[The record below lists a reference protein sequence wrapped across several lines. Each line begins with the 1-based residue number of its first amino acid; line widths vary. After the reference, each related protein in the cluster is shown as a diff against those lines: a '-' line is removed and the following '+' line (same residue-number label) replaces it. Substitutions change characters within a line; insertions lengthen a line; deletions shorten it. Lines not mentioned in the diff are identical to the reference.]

1 MMKSPTI
8 FSFTPSLMNAADLE
22 SIFVQRKA
30 TAADLVDRIRESVL
44 TPTKHHSLIIGAR
57 GMGKT
62 HLVSLVYHRVQAMVD
77 LHDRIL
83 IAWLREE
90 EWGITSFLKL
100 LLRILRAIDS
110 ADPAIQKQIEA
121 LYELSSADAEQAAM
135 SLLTEIIGERTLL
148 LITEN
153 LDDLFKGLGEQGQQQ
168 LRAFL
173 QNSGCCTI
181 LATAPRLFNGVQ
193 SRNKPFYG
201 FFRPVRLQELTA
213 AEAVQLLIRIASL
226 REQTELVS
234 FLKTPMGKAR
244 VQAVEHLAGGN
255 PRIYV
260 IFAEFLS
267 RESLEELVQPF
278 MALLDALTPYYQSR
292 MQYLSA
298 QQREIVEFLC
308 DRKYPATVKDIAQR
322 CFITSQ
328 TTSSQL
334 KELKEKGY
342 VTVESI
348 GRESFYALQEPL
360 MRICLGMKKERD
372 STLKFMVDFL
382 RAWYSKD
389 ELDMLHQKIS
399 DGFMQEYLELA
410 LQANITIEQDPR
422 VAIYLYQT
430 KEYSDLGL
438 FKEALQ
444 YTQKLIAIRGSAED
458 WIQQAHVLVQSEQW
472 AEALNSCENALNIG
486 SGSSLLWFMHGLCLS
501 ELCRYEEALRSYS
514 KSIEMESDWHVI
526 FYAQGISL
534 SMLDRKEDAVYS
546 FDQAIKF
553 KPDDFILWR
562 NRGNLLCEL
571 DRQDEAVYSF
581 DQAIKFKPDDP
592 CLWLFRG
599 FSLEV
604 LKNHEEAINSFDKA
618 IQLKADF
625 VDFLWELRG
634 LSLLNL
640 GQFKESLASF
650 DKAISLQSNNH
661 ETWFRRG
668 VSLRE
673 LEHHQEA
680 IASYDRAIQ
689 LKSDHHDAWS
699 YRGDSLFNLGSYQEA
714 IDSFEKAIKINPNDL
729 DTVISHSELLLATN
743 RWNEGTEEMKD
754 ILNRL
759 QQSNESYHGDIEPVL
774 RGLLTQDSSHWKT
787 RIADLISWFEPFPIA
802 ITNGLVSACK
812 KLISPLISD
821 TAANLWHDTWHEL
834 THHLPE
840 YQLPLR
846 LLTTALHYKQKPD
859 DPKVWM
865 ELSIEERKILQQALG
880 IDSVEPR
887 D

>member
-22 SIFVQRKA
+22 SIFVQREA
-30 TAADLVDRIRESVL
+30 IAADLVDRIRESVL
-44 TPTKHHSLIIGAR
+44 TPAKHHSLIIGAR

-62 HLVSLVYHRVQAMVD
+62 HLVSLVYHRVQAMED
-77 LHDRIL
+77 LHDRII

-100 LLRILRAIDS
+100 LLRILRAIDP
-110 ADPAIQKQIEA
+110 ADPAIQRRVEA
-121 LYELSSADAEQAAM
+121 LYELSSVEAEQAAM
-135 SLLTEIIGERTLL
+135 RLLTEIIGDCTLL

-308 DRKYPATVKDIAQR
+308 DRKFPATVKDIAQR

-342 VTVESI
+342 VNVESI

-389 ELDMLHQKIS
+389 ELEMLLQKVS
-399 DGFMQEYLELA
+399 DEFMQEYLELA
-410 LQANITIEQDPR
+410 LQKSNADEQDPR
-422 VAIYLYQT
+422 VKICWAQMHTYYA
-430 KEYSDLGL
+430 KGL
-438 FKEALQ
+438 FDEALQ
-444 YTQKLIAIRGSAED
+444 YSQKLTEVRGIPFDSRFQVSILVKLNRWEEAATCCKNILAIEP
-458 WIQQAHVLVQSEQW
+458 E
-472 AEALNSCENALNIG
+472 NSKIWLRHGILLARLGRYENAIFN
-486 SGSSLLWFMHGLCLS
+486 
-501 ELCRYEEALRSYS
+501 YE
-514 KSIEMESDWHVI
+514 
-526 FYAQGISL
+526 
-534 SMLDRKEDAVYS
+534 
-546 FDQAIKF
+546 QAIKF
-553 KPDDFILWR
+553 KSDYRTNYFAWK
-562 NRGNLLCEL
+562 NR
-571 DRQDEAVYSF
+571 SF
-581 DQAIKFKPDDP
+581 TLA
-592 CLWLFRG
+592 R
-599 FSLEV
+599 
-604 LKNHEEAINSFDKA
+604 
-618 IQLKADF
+618 
-625 VDFLWELRG
+625 
-634 LSLLNL
+634 L
-640 GQFKESLASF
+640 GRYE
-650 DKAISLQSNNH
+650 DAISSIEKTIEINQNSLNN
-661 ETWFRRG
+661 FAMR
-668 VSLRE
+668 
-673 LEHHQEA
+673 
-680 IASYDRAIQ
+680 
-689 LKSDHHDAWS
+689 
-699 YRGDSLFNLGSYQEA
+699 
-714 IDSFEKAIKINPNDL
+714 
-729 DTVISHSELLLATN
+729 SEILLAANHWT
-743 RWNEGTEEMKD
+743 EGEKSTKEM
-754 ILNRL
+754 LN
-759 QQSNESYHGDIEPVL
+759 QCKKSNDPYPGHIELVL
-774 RGLLTQDSSHWKT
+774 NSLITQDSSQWKSKIT
-787 RIADLISWFEPFPIA
+787 DLISWFEPLPTA
-802 ITNGLVSACK
+802 VTNGLVSACK

-821 TAANLWHDTWHEL
+821 TTATLWHDTWHEL

-859 DPKVWM
+859 DPRVWM

-880 IDSVEPR
+880 LDSVEPR